1 LVTSNHLQDRKDV
14 PEDVRKIFVTA
25 HRVSPQWHVRIQAAF
40 QRHTDNAVSKT
51 VNFPHSAARSD
62 IASVFMLA
70 WEWGVKG
77 ITVYRDQSRQL
88 QPLCTSETGKALVKD
103 LFRINTTRRLTS

>member
-14 PEDVRKIFVTA
+14 PEDVRKVFVTA

-51 VNFPHSAARSD
+51 VNFPHDARRED
-62 IASVFMLA
+62 IARVFEMA
-70 WEWGVKG
+70 WEQGLKG
-77 ITVYRDQSRQL
+77 ITVYRDESREL
-88 QPLCTSETGKALVKD
+88 QPLCTSQTGLELVKAL
-103 LFRINTTRRLTS
+103 FQSP

>member
-14 PEDVRKIFVTA
+14 PEDVRKVFVTA

-51 VNFPHSAARSD
+51 VNFPHDASRRD
-62 IASVFMLA
+62 IADVFVLA

-77 ITVYRDQSRQL
+77 ITVYRDQSREL
-88 QPLCTSETGKALVKD
+88 QPLCTCKTGMKLIGNYFNEIMEA
-103 LFRINTTRRLTS
+103 RQ